1 MSQKRPRTIKIWR
14 KITKK
19 SWGKRTSKLNS
30 WRMTSIRQTSK
41 KKKSRMISNNRYK
54 TRNPKLRNLRKSIIL
69 NFKNRIPNFL
79 SLRNN
84 WVRSKTRLS
93 SCKSICRQ
101 TCRLI
106 RKLCSLKWKSRRIR
120 MTSNS
125 SRKTTILREWNSLK
139 LIWISNC
146 RPPKNSSKIVKR
158 WRTTKNEK
166 SMTSSNITKNCRRTS
181 KESRELLTGSKL

>member
-1 MSQKRPRTIKIWR
+1 
-14 KITKK
+14 
-19 SWGKRTSKLNS
+19 
-30 WRMTSIRQTSK
+30 MTSIRWMSK
-41 KKKSRMISNNRYK
+41 KKKLRTISNNRYK

-69 NFKNRIPNFL
+69 NFKNKIPNFL

-84 WVRSKTRLS
+84 WVRSKTRLF
-93 SCKSICRQ
+93 SCKSICSQ
-101 TCRLI
+101 ICRLI

-146 RPPKNSSKIVKR
+146 RPPKSSSKIVKR

-181 KESRELLTGSKL
+181 KESRKSPTASKL